1 VPQDLQTA
9 VPRLRRLS
17 PSVGFVPLAW
27 RNLVSDRPRLL
38 RSAGGIAFAVLLM
51 LMQLGF
57 ERAFFNASLDLL
69 RLLDGDIFL
78 QSASKYRF
86 ATRDPFAGRE
96 LDAARSVPGVASA
109 WPLYAA
115 WIDVFWKNPSDGKT
129 SLVRTLGFDPDQPVL
144 RLPKVEGNPEQL
156 HEPDTVLVDRDAR
169 KFLGMDP
176 VPSQSELNGLTVRVV
191 GSFGL
196 GPNFE
201 SDGTVV
207 VGDRTFA
214 RLLPG
219 PGGGPPGVE
228 LGVIKLRPGFE
239 LAAVQ
244 DAIRAKLPPAI
255 AVMTKDQLLE
265 LERNFQA
272 DVSSAGP
279 IFAMG
284 TLVGFVVGMLIAY
297 QIIYTDLSEQLPQY
311 ATMKAIGYR
320 TRYLVSVVL
329 EQAAFT
335 GLAGWIPA
343 WLLSLLLYR
352 VVGAVALLPM
362 RMTWNL
368 ALTSL
373 VLTLGMCLISAIIAV
388 RRVIALDPAEVF

>member
-1 VPQDLQTA
+1 LPIA
-9 VPRLRRLS
+9 IRRLGRLW

-27 RNLVSDRPRLL
+27 RNLVANKSRLL
-38 RSAGGIAFAVLLM
+38 RSSGGIGFAVLLM

-57 ERAFFNASLDLL
+57 ERAFFNASLDLI

-86 ATRDPFAGRE
+86 ATRDPFPAAE

-109 WPLYAA
+109 WPLYAD
-115 WIDVFWKNPSDGKT
+115 WFDVFWKNPSDDKT
-129 SLVRTLGFDPDQPVL
+129 FLVRTLSFDPDHPVL
-144 RLPKVEGNPEQL
+144 RLPAVEGDPAQL
-156 HEPDTVLVDRDAR
+156 REPDTVLIDRHAR
-169 KFLGMDP
+169 RFLGMDRD
-176 VPSQSELNGLTVRVV
+176 VSQSELNGVKVRVV
-191 GSFGL
+191 GSFAL

-207 VGDRTFA
+207 VGEQTFA

-228 LGVIKLRPGFE
+228 LGVIELRPG
-239 LAAVQ
+239 ADPVAVQ
-244 DAIRAKLPPAI
+244 QAIRAKLPTTI

-265 LERNFQA
+265 LERDFQA

-297 QIIYTDLSEQLPQY
+297 QIIFTDVSEQLPQY

-320 TRYLVSVVL
+320 TRYLVRVVL
-329 EQAAFT
+329 EQAAFS

-352 VVGAVALLPM
+352 VVGELALLPL
-362 RMTWNL
+362 RMSWDLT
-368 ALTSL
+368 LTSL
-373 VLTLGMCLISAIIAV
+373 GLTVGMCLIAAMIAV